1 MQPIIESKC
10 MDLYL
15 DVESKYLKMEWK
27 GYGKDEEIIDIISK
41 GLKLIKEKRLTK
53 ILIDSLSAPTLNTNI
68 QQWLNVEFM
77 SKISELGLK
86 KMAMIMP
93 QKITAVSAVNR
104 MSTSEESKT
113 AMTIMETQFF
123 NTNEEAIKWIKAT

>member
-53 ILIDSLSAPTLNTNI
+53 ILIDSLNAPTLNTNI